1 MKQKTESNFNFATRE
16 FIFNVLA
23 MFKLIFNSY
32 RNRFQGPYFNFIQPL
47 IIVVI
52 YGFLIAHNVNSP
64 NPYVQHQ
71 ARAQLVGLIPG
82 LMCTGAFGIGVSSLS
97 FNLLLYKESVI
108 IKRIAITPI
117 TKNQF
122 IFSALLFFLIVA
134 LISGLWVWGWIF
146 IFFYKELNSL
156 INLSSLA
163 WFLFFLG
170 WIITIIVC
178 IMTGLFLT
186 AISSSTQQSLGLSQ
200 LFFFFQSFFAGS
212 TLSPVLLKNSA
223 PLRWISF
230 FCPWRYPIQIT
241 REGFFNQNWFDP
253 NPSNPLSLTSY
264 GNTSAFT
271 KFGPPDWFAFLI
283 SILFFILLYFAVKKL
298 FKWDK

>member
-1 MKQKTESNFNFATRE
+1 MKQKAQSNFSFATRE

-52 YGFLIAHNVNSP
+52 YGFLIAHNVNSS
-64 NPYVQHQ
+64 NPHLKLQSQ
-71 ARAQLVGLIPG
+71 AQLLGLIPG

-122 IFSALLFFLIVA
+122 IFSALLFFLMIA
-134 LISGLWVWGWIF
+134 LISGLWVWGWLF
-146 IFFYKELNSL
+146 IFFHNELSGL
-156 INLSSLA
+156 INLTSLT
-163 WFLFFLG
+163 WFLFILG
-170 WIITIIVC
+170 WFITIIVC

-186 AISSSTQQSLGLSQ
+186 AISSSTQQSLGYSQ

-212 TLSPVLLKNSA
+212 TLSPVLLKNSPA
-223 PLRWISF
+223 LRWISF

-241 REGFFNQNWFDP
+241 REGFFNQNWFSP
-253 NPSNPLSLTSY
+253 NPLNKLSLASY

-271 KFGPPDWFAFLI
+271 EYGPTDWFAFLI
-283 SILFFILLYFAVKKL
+283 SILFFILLYLGVKKL